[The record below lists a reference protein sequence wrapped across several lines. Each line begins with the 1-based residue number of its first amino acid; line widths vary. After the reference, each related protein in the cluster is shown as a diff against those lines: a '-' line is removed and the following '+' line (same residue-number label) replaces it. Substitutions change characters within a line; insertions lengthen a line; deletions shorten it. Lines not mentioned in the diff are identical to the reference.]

1 MLSHACRA
9 PKSAVCAC
17 YYYTYIR
24 LYRVIQCY
32 TDDAERTPKFV
43 FGNIITMIM
52 TVIIILSSSSSE
64 RSSENYVYRLA
75 RPRDRDCSSLPAEVI
90 VVRQSHICPHNILSY
105 ANIRTFRAATRF
117 FSFLFSSFF
126 LFIYF
131 FYIVFMYISFTRIIF
146 CPRPTKIHCRL
157 A

>member
-1 MLSHACRA
+1 MLSRACRA
-9 PKSAVCAC
+9 PKSAVC

-24 LYRVIQCY
+24 LYRIIQCY
-32 TDDAERTPKFV
+32 TDGAERTPKFV
-43 FGNIITMIM
+43 FGNIITTIM
-52 TVIIILSSSSSE
+52 TMIIILPSSSSE

-75 RPRDRDCSSLPAEVI
+75 RPSDRDCSLPAEVI

-131 FYIVFMYISFTRIIF
+131 FFILYLCI
-146 CPRPTKIHCRL
+146 
-157 A
+157 